1 VLLLDEP
8 AAGLTGIETEELGR
22 LVQWLAHE
30 VGLAVLMIEHDVGL
44 VLSVCDRVAVLDFG
58 RIIALGPP
66 ADIAVDPAVVAAY
79 LGTPA

>member
-1 VLLLDEP
+1 M
-8 AAGLTGIETEELGR
+8 R
-22 LVQWLAHE
+22 WLAHD

-58 RIIALGPP
+58 RLIALGTP
-66 ADIAVDPAVVAAY
+66 DVIAQDPAVVAAY